1 MVDYTSGGGL
11 LLRGDEASGSDE
23 LVSYTDPAAH
33 VEFQLFSLGSVGWGA
48 RELEKMADWS
58 RSKCTDCS
66 GRDVSSNLTFQEHS
80 SAMWTWSSS

>member
-33 VEFQLFSLGSVGWGA
+33 VESQLFSSGSVGWGV
-48 RELEKMADWS
+48 RELERQAGWS
-58 RSKCTDCS
+58 RNKCTDRS
-66 GRDVSSNLTFQEHS
+66 GRDVSSNLTLQEHS